1 MRGQT
6 MQDAFSLKGRVA
18 LVTGASRGL
27 GFGMACGLAQAGA
40 HVVLNGRNAELL
52 QARCAEMESMGLA
65 ASSAAFD
72 VCERAAADAAI
83 DRIED
88 EFGTLDILINN
99 AAFGV
104 ARDFLDTSDD
114 DWRTVL
120 DVALDSCFRMSR
132 KAAAGMVR
140 RGWGRI
146 LMISSVNARISRGTN
161 TNYIT
166 AKAGLEG
173 LTRGMAVELATKG
186 VTVNCIAPGYMATDI
201 NTGFRADPARYEW
214 IRNRVPMKRW
224 GTPQDLAGAAV
235 FFCSDASAF
244 VTGQVLVADGGMTI
258 AI

>member
-1 MRGQT
+1 M
-6 MQDAFSLKGRVA
+6 
-18 LVTGASRGL
+18 AS
-27 GFGMACGLAQAGA
+27 ALAQAGA

-52 QARCAEMESMGLA
+52 EQRRAELAGMGLQ
-65 ASSAAFD
+65 ASVAAFD
-72 VCERAAADAAI
+72 VCDRASADAAI
-83 DRIED
+83 DGIERD
-88 EFGTLDILINN
+88 LGALDILVNN

-120 DVALDSCFRMSR
+120 DVALDSCFRLSR
-132 KAAAGMVR
+132 KAAANMVR

-173 LTRGMAVELATKG
+173 LTRGMAVELATRG

-201 NTGFRADPARYEW
+201 NTEFRADPQRYEW

-224 GTPQDLAGAAV
+224 GAPQDLAGAAV

-244 VTGQVLVADGGMTI
+244 ITGQVLVADGGMTI

>member
-1 MRGQT
+1 
-6 MQDAFSLKGRVA
+6 MQDLFSLQGRVA

-27 GFGMACGLAQAGA
+27 GFGMASGLAQAGA

-52 QARCAEMESMGLA
+52 QARCAEIV
-65 ASSAAFD
+65 ASGGRASIAAFD
-72 VCERAAADAAI
+72 VCDRVAADAAI
-83 DRIED
+83 DTIER
-88 EFGTLDILINN
+88 EIGALDILVNN

-146 LMISSVNARISRGTN
+146 VMISSVNARISRGTN

-235 FFCSDASAF
+235 FLSGDASAF
-244 VTGQVLVADGGMTI
+244 ITGQVLVADGGMTI

>member
-1 MRGQT
+1 
-6 MQDAFSLKGRVA
+6 MQDLFSLQGRVA

-27 GFGMACGLAQAGA
+27 GFGMAAGLAQARA

-52 QARCAEMESMGLA
+52 QARCAEIV
-65 ASSAAFD
+65 ASGGRASIAAFD
-72 VCERAAADAAI
+72 VCDRTAADAAI
-83 DRIED
+83 DTIER
-88 EFGTLDILINN
+88 EFGALDILVNN

-146 LMISSVNARISRGTN
+146 VMISSVNARISRGTN

-224 GTPQDLAGAAV
+224 GTAQDLAGAAV
-235 FFCSDASAF
+235 FLSGDASAF
-244 VTGQVLVADGGMTI
+244 ITGQVLVADGGMTI